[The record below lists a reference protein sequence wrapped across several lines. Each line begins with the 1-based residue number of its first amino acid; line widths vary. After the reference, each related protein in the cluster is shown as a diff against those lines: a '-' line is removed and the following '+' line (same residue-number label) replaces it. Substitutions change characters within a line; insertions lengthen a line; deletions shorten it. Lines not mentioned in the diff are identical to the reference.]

1 MTQFRD
7 PILHIGLMLRCSQTE
22 CKSELSW
29 YSVSARCW
37 DALTLQQQADLTCC
51 DKLPHCQCSFCIPF
65 FLLLYSECNKYWV
78 CEKGFDG
85 LCCSQFCFSFIFMKK
100 TCILSYILCCCF
112 DICNNVAGKWEIL
125 VWRLWANSMQALSNT
140 IHESHTCNWE
150 SDEDEMIEENLDFHK
165 VNLPQ
170 GQVTRTF
177 AIISY
182 AKETTWTHLY
192 HNKSAYDCT

>member
-37 DALTLQQQADLTCC
+37 DALTLQQRADLTCC

-125 VWRLWANSMQALSNT
+125 VWRLWANSIASSIEYNT
-140 IHESHTCNWE
+140 WVSYLQLRIRWRWDDWRESGFSQSE
-150 SDEDEMIEENLDFHK
+150 PPPRSSD
-165 VNLPQ
+165 
-170 GQVTRTF
+170 
-177 AIISY
+177 
-182 AKETTWTHLY
+182 
-192 HNKSAYDCT
+192 